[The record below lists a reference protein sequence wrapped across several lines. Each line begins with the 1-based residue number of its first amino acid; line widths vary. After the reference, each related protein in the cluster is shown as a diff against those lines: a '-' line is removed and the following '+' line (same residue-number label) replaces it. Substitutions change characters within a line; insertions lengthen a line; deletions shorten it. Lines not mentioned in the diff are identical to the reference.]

1 MKNPSGAINTPN
13 KEWGRK
19 NRKEETKLR
28 GLNKKARKDAIKE
41 QS

>member
-13 KEWGRK
+13 KEWGK